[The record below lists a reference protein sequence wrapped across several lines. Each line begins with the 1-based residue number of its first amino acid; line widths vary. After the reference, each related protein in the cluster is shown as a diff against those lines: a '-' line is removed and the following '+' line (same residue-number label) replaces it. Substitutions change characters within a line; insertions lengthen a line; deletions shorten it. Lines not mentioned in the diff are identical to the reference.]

1 MSATDSRSPYGSDT
15 MASVDD
21 GKLVIAD
28 LSDEEAWLS
37 MGEESAVPLPDY
49 R

>member
-1 MSATDSRSPYGSDT
+1 MSVTDSPHPYDADT

-21 GKLVIAD
+21 GRLVIAD
-28 LSDEEAWLS
+28 LSDDEAWLS
-37 MGEESAVPLPDY
+37 MGEESAVPLSDC

>member
-1 MSATDSRSPYGSDT
+1 MSATDSRSTSASDT

-21 GKLVIAD
+21 GRLVIAD

-37 MGEESAVPLPDY
+37 MGEESTVPLRDC

>member
-1 MSATDSRSPYGSDT
+1 MSATDSSAPYEADT

-21 GKLVIAD
+21 GRLVIAD
-28 LSDEEAWLS
+28 LSEDEAWLS